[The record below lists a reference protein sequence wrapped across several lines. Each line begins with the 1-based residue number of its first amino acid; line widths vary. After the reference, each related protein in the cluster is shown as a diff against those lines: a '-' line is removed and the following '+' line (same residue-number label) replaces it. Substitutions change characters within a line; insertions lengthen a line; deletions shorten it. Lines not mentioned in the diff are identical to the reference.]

1 MNDLKHQTDRAWI
14 EINASHLEH
23 NLKQLEQAAT
33 GSKIMAVVKD
43 RFYGLGIDA
52 VILLQTLGV
61 DHFAVA
67 TIDEALQLR
76 FVGISK
82 PILIL
87 GPTSADRFLELYH
100 YDLIQSILTPQLGD
114 QLKAFTELHKIKL
127 KVHIKINTGMNRLG
141 LSVQNT
147 QDQQEITSYYTHPY
161 LQVLGTFTHL
171 LAADQFDQHGDEM
184 CRLQLERFQQF
195 LDFLEKQQLE
205 AGHTHVFNSSGIMRY
220 GQEFQFDYC
229 RPGLY
234 FAGTK
239 VFAGFKTA
247 FSLKARIAMIKR
259 LSAKEQIGYGYENQ
273 LNQATTVAT
282 VSIGYGDGL
291 QRRLAALGYKPFIDN
306 TPCPILGRICMD
318 LLMVD
323 VQALSSPR
331 VGDEVLLIGE
341 PFTLEEMADLLGSIP
356 NEVMTQFSVRIP
368 RILI

>member
-14 EINASHLEH
+14 EINARHLEH
-23 NLKQLEQAAT
+23 NLKQLEQAAS

-67 TIDEALQLR
+67 TIDEALELR

-100 YDLIQSILTPQLGD
+100 YDLIQSILTPELGD
-114 QLKAFTELHKIKL
+114 QLKSFTELHKIKL

-141 LSVQNT
+141 LPL
-147 QDQQEITSYYTHPY
+147 QDQQEITTYYTHPY

-171 LAADQFDQHGDEM
+171 LAADQFDQHGDRM

-195 LDFLEKQQLE
+195 LDFLENQQLD
-205 AGHTHVFNSSGIMRY
+205 AGHTHVFNSAGILRY

-239 VFAGFKTA
+239 TFAGFKTA
-247 FSLKARIAMIKR
+247 FSLKARIAMIKQ
-259 LSAKEQIGYGYENQ
+259 LSAKQQIGYGYENQ
-273 LNQATTVAT
+273 LQQATTVAT
-282 VSIGYGDGL
+282 ISIGYGDGL
-291 QRRLAALGYKPFIDN
+291 RRRLATLGYKPIIEN

-323 VQALSSPR
+323 VQALSSPK

-341 PFTLEEMADLLGSIP
+341 PFTLEEMAELLGSIP
-356 NEVMTQFSVRIP
+356 NEVMTQFSGRIP
-368 RILI
+368 RILV